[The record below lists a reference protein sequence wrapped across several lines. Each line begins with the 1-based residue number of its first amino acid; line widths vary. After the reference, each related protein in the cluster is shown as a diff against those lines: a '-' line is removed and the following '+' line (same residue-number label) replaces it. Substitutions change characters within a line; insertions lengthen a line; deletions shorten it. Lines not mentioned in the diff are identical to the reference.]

1 MTAALGLHGHGLQAI
16 VLSEQMLK
24 EDIVPNLI
32 TFLTFLS
39 ASSHAGL
46 VKEGH
51 CYFNSMY
58 VCYDIVLG
66 EDHYARLIDLL
77 V

>member
-1 MTAALGLHGHGLQAI
+1 
-16 VLSEQMLK
+16 MLK
-24 EDIVPNLI
+24 EDIVHDRI
-32 TFLTFLS
+32 TFLTILFACNH
-39 ASSHAGL
+39 ASL

-51 CYFNSMY
+51 RYFNSMCG
-58 VCYDIVLG
+58 CYYITPG

>member
-1 MTAALGLHGHGLQAI
+1 MIAALGQHGHGLQAI
-16 VLSEQMLK
+16 ELFEQMLK
-24 EDIVPNLI
+24 EDIVPDRI
-32 TFLTFLS
+32 TFLTILS
-39 ASSHAGL
+39 TCSHAGL

-51 CYFNSMY
+51 CYFNSMQ